1 MKTAPSL
8 HILPLVA
15 LGLGSFT
22 GSATAED
29 SEDEK
34 KKTIEVAAV
43 DPEFLQSPSAR
54 AGALVLRN
62 DDGRE
67 MEARLLSAHGE
78 TIRIQRADDAKEFE
92 VPISVFDDFTEQRIR
107 SWIEEDP
114 EAVEFSL
121 SIEAQRNLVDSNTF
135 EVSGRSFKSTQWAY
149 RVSLTNQTRNA
160 LNGAEVEYRIIYD
173 DNVEF
178 SRTSAM
184 PGEGARQQEGQKVA
198 LPEVAFNDQVE
209 FTTPAVETQTYEYV
223 PTRGDREY
231 SKDEI
236 KGIWIRVSR
245 HGELI
250 GEYKSNE
257 AGMASLSWDNEDEVE
272 ITVTNKFRDSFTD

>member
-1 MKTAPSL
+1 ML
-8 HILPLVA
+8 WVFA
-15 LGLGSFT
+15 LGLCSVT
-22 GSATAED
+22 GSASAD
-29 SEDEK
+29 DGDDAK
-34 KKTIEVAAV
+34 KKIIEVAAV
-43 DPEFLQSPSAR
+43 DREFLQSPSAR
-54 AGALVLRN
+54 AGALLLRN

-67 MEARLLSAHGE
+67 MEERLVSAHGE
-78 TIRIQRADDAKEFE
+78 TIRIQRADDNKEFE

-121 SIEAQRNLVDSNTF
+121 DITAQRNLVDSNTF
-135 EVSGRSFKSTQWAY
+135 EVSGRSFKNTQWAY

-184 PGEGARQQEGQKVA
+184 PGEGARQQEGQVVA
-198 LPEVAFNDQVE
+198 LPEVAFNDEVE
-209 FTTPAVETQTYEYV
+209 FTTPPVETQTYEYV
-223 PTRGDREY
+223 PSRGDREY

-236 KGIWIRVSR
+236 KGIWVRVSR

-250 GEYKSNE
+250 GEFKSNE
-257 AGMASLSWDNEDEVE
+257 AGMASLSWDNEDEIE
-272 ITVTNKFRDSFTD
+272 ITVTNKFRDSFAD